1 MVAEGPVP
9 KPPEPIV
16 IAQGTT
22 QEEEP
27 VPLDEDGLP
36 PPVLR
41 PPDERSNGS
50 EEQTT
55 LVVKPQRSPRI
66 RPRGGWLFY
75 LVLVTF
81 LAILAA
87 ELGDDVSAFFLV
99 YCLCFVEPLLWSMAS
114 YRPVARKPKAKS
126 EPKASQRR
134 ALAVVFCIA
143 MMAIFVI
150 LFF

>member
-16 IAQGTT
+16 IVQGTT

-55 LVVKPQRSPRI
+55 LVVKPQRSPRT
-66 RPRGGWLFY
+66 RPRGGWLVY
-75 LVLVTF
+75 LVCVTF

-87 ELGDDVSAFFLV
+87 VLDGDVSAFFLV
-99 YCLCFVEPLLWSMAS
+99 YCLCFVEPLLLFTAL
-114 YRPVARKPKAKS
+114 YRPVAREPKAKS

-134 ALAVVFCIA
+134 AVAVVFCIA
-143 MMAIFVI
+143 IMAIFVI

>member
-1 MVAEGPVP
+1 MVAEGPMP

-16 IAQGTT
+16 IVQGTT

-36 PPVLR
+36 PPVVR
-41 PPDERSNGS
+41 SPDERSNGS

-55 LVVKPQRSPRI
+55 LVVKPQRAP

>member
-1 MVAEGPVP
+1 MFMVAEGPVP

-16 IAQGTT
+16 IVQGTT

-36 PPVLR
+36 PPVVR
-41 PPDERSNGS
+41 SPDERSNGS

-55 LVVKPQRSPRI
+55 LVVKPQRSPRT
-66 RPRGGWLFY
+66 RPRGGWLVY
-75 LVLVTF
+75 LVCVTF
-81 LAILAA
+81 LAILATGMSG
-87 ELGDDVSAFFLV
+87 GDAYVFFLV
-99 YCLCFVEPLLWSMAS
+99 YCLFLVDPLLLFSAW
-114 YRPVARKPKAKS
+114 YRPVAR

-134 ALAVVFCIA
+134 AVAVVFCIA
-143 MMAIFVI
+143 IMAIFVI